1 MSSLPVNRY
10 RRRSNDKKFDSD
22 NFGNDFELFD
32 PWTNINSSAP
42 ISFRWINQPKL
53 KKEHKDKVA
62 PALQIPTYGERFR
75 VKLDIADFDPET
87 IKTTIEGRLLIIEAK
102 KKHHHS
108 NSENTKEQKIY
119 DLPETVYEHAGEMYA
134 DHLVSYVTP
143 NNLLI
148 VDIPLLNREHEQRY
162 LQSSSQ
168 ASHSHHL
175 LPYGQYRDQSFNYHH
190 FHTSAFAPKVVDA
203 EENKKKIQMS
213 IPMKNYRPEHIKVSV
228 KNNDLI
234 IQGEHISKDN
244 RHLEKTYFYRSITLP
259 PGTQTDHLQTHLT
272 HDGHLQIEV
281 PFTEYVS
288 KN

>member
-1 MSSLPVNRY
+1 MSSLPVHRY
-10 RRRSNDKKFDSD
+10 RRGSNDKKFTSD
-22 NFGNDFELFD
+22 TFGNDFELFD
-32 PWTNINSSAP
+32 PWTDNNLSTP
-42 ISFRWINQPKL
+42 TSFRWINQPKR
-53 KKEHKDKVA
+53 KKEHEDKIA
-62 PALQIPTYGERFR
+62 PALLSPTYGEKFR
-75 VKLDIADFDPET
+75 VKLDISCFDPET

-119 DLPETVYEHAGEMYA
+119 DLPETVYEHADA

-148 VDIPLLNREHEQRY
+148 VDIPLCNREHEQRY
-162 LQSSSQ
+162 LQSSSK

-190 FHTSAFAPKVVDA
+190 FHTSAFAPKVVDGG
-203 EENKKKIQMS
+203 EHKRKLQMS
-213 IPMKNYRPEHIKVSV
+213 LPMKNYRPEHIKVSV

-234 IQGEHISKDN
+234 VQGEHISKDN
-244 RHLEKTYFYRSITLP
+244 QYLEKTYFYRSVILP
-259 PGTQTDHLQTHLT
+259 PGTQTDHLQSHLT
-272 HDGHLQIEV
+272 QDGHLQIEV
-281 PFTEYVS
+281 PFIEYIP